1 MQRMARLARMKVQT
15 TETYFPWQ
23 NKAES
28 IIETIKGKAKRRRV
42 QKDTPKRVWD
52 FSMVRE
58 AEIYYRTAGNDG

>member
-1 MQRMARLARMKVQT
+1 MA
-15 TETYFPWQ
+15 